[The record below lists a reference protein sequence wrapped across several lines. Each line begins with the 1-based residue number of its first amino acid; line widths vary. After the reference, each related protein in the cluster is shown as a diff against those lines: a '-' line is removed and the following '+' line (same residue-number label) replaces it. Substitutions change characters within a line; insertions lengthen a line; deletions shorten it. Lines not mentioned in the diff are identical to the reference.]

1 MSSPRRNPDIVLF
14 TVTCLLLVIGVVMV
28 ASASFVLGQELGDP
42 FFYVKRQILWVLIGV
57 CTMIVMMKIDYH
69 THFRWAFAGLLVSY
83 VLLALVIIIGPEIG
97 GSQRWLPLGE
107 FRIQPSEFAKLAI
120 INFLAVY
127 LSVIGERSSKFVPGI
142 LIPLFIVGIAFVLI
156 FKEPDMGTSV
166 LLLATAMVML
176 FVSGARML
184 HLGLVVSAGIPA
196 GIVLIKLEDYRMRR
210 IFSFL
215 DPWEDRLGSGWNIIQ
230 SLLAIGSGGLF
241 GLGLGQG
248 REKFGYL
255 PAAHTDF
262 IFAVIGEE
270 LGFMGTF
277 GVIFLFFL
285 FAWRGLRIAINAP
298 DHYGSCLAAG
308 ITGMTILQAVLNIG
322 VVTGML
328 PVTGITLPLISAG
341 GSSLVIT
348 LAGIGVLLNI
358 SLQQTKV

>member
-1 MSSPRRNPDIVLF
+1 
-14 TVTCLLLVIGVVMV
+14 
-28 ASASFVLGQELGDP
+28 
-42 FFYVKRQILWVLIGV
+42 
-57 CTMIVMMKIDYH
+57 
-69 THFRWAFAGLLVSY
+69 
-83 VLLALVIIIGPEIG
+83 
-97 GSQRWLPLGE
+97 
-107 FRIQPSEFAKLAI
+107 
-120 INFLAVY
+120 
-127 LSVIGERSSKFVPGI
+127 
-142 LIPLFIVGIAFVLI
+142 
-156 FKEPDMGTSV
+156 MGTSV